1 MSEHNITLRWVRS
14 TFCAATNCVEVARTS
29 RTVHVRDAKDP
40 EGRALVLP
48 VEAWRAFIESVK
60 RGDLDHT

>member
-1 MSEHNITLRWVRS
+1 MSEHNTTLHWVRS
-14 TFCAATNCVEVARTS
+14 TSCAATNCVEVARTS

-40 EGRALVLP
+40 AGRHLVLP
-48 VEAWRAFIESVK
+48 VEVWREFVESVK